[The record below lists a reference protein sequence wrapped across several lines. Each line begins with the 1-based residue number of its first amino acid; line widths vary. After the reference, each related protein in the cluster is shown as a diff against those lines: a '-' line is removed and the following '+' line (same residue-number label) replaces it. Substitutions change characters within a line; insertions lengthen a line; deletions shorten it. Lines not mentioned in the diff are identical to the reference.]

1 MASKIPAHHADS
13 EDESVMI
20 ISIKPHWA
28 DAIARGEKTIEL
40 RRRRPLIIA
49 GQPFIVYSTL
59 PEGRLVTLGRITE
72 VIEGT
77 PDEIWHATQE
87 STMIGRDDFDAYFG
101 GASAAYGLCLD
112 SSSRLV
118 EQPTLQELRDRSGF
132 IAPQSWQ
139 FATPA
144 QCLSMFSTSWGREQI
159 SQSLSMSVHR

>member
-59 PEGRLVTLGRITE
+59 PEGRLVALGRITQ
-72 VIEGT
+72 VVEGT
-77 PDEIWHATQE
+77 PDELWHATHE

-118 EQPTLQELRDRSGF
+118 EQPTLQELRDRAGF
-132 IAPQSWQ
+132 IAPQSWR
-139 FATPA
+139 FATVV
-144 QCLSMFSTSWGREQI
+144 QCLKMFSTKDGRGQVADF
-159 SQSLSMSVHR
+159 LTVDRR